1 MGRLRQLLQALLQV
15 NDTPARI
22 ALAFSIGIFVAFSPM
37 LGIHTGLS
45 LLIAFVFKLSR
56 VAILLG
62 TWTNNPWTIAPM
74 YAAGTF
80 LGCLLFGVAPTDFAA
95 LDWSNRET
103 LWRALL
109 PYLWPFIVGNTLL
122 GIVAAWASYYP
133 LKAYLER
140 RKAAAAAASGV
151 ASSPGS

>member
-1 MGRLRQLLQALLQV
+1 MGRFRQLLQALLQV

-22 ALAFSIGIFVAFSPM
+22 ALAFSIGLFVAFSPM

-45 LLIAFVFKLSR
+45 LLIAFVFRLSR

-80 LGCLLFGVAPTDFAA
+80 LGCVLLGVAPTDFSA
-95 LDWSNRET
+95 LDWSDRAT
-103 LWRALL
+103 LWRVLR
-109 PYLWPFIVGNTLL
+109 PYLWPFIVGNTVL
-122 GIVAAWASYYP
+122 GVVSAWAAYYP

-140 RKAAAAAASGV
+140 RKAADETPRATASGR
-151 ASSPGS
+151 